1 MNEDGHGK
9 RSGMLEKRLF
19 EYAVR
24 AIAVARALPKSDI
37 GSHIGKQMLRSGT
50 SAGAN
55 YQEAVGSESRND
67 FVHKIQITLKELRET
82 YYWLRIIKASRLL
95 PAKRLE
101 DILQESNELIAM
113 TVKSIV
119 TAKGRA
125 RSGR

>member
-1 MNEDGHGK
+1 MSGNDK
-9 RSGMLEKRLF
+9 GMLEERLF

-24 AIAVARALPKSDI
+24 AIAVARALPKSDV
-37 GSHIGKQMLRSGT
+37 GGHIGKQMLRSGT
-50 SAGAN
+50 PAGAN
-55 YQEAVGSESRND
+55 YQEAVGWESRND
-67 FVHKIQITLKELRET
+67 FVHKMQIVLKELRET
-82 YYWLRIIKASRLL
+82 YYWLRVTKAVRLL
-95 PAKRLE
+95 PVKRLE